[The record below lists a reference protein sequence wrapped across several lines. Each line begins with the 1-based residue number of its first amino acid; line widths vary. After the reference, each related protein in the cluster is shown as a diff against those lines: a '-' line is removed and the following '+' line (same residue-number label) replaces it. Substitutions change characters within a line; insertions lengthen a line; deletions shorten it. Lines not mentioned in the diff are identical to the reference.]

1 MFHISDLKKFNRCP
15 RIYLLDQTAET
26 TPFRRI
32 VRLDDEVTAL
42 AAEYLGIRESFIGE
56 RGDDP
61 AKSMQALSEYEWIL
75 KARFEYGGL
84 RVKVPFLHRTENG
97 FDLYFLFIGLF
108 PHADDMQFYCD
119 TVWVLEN
126 LGIPLNDIRI
136 IHLNASYVRQDEL
149 DLSKLFVT
157 SDTFY
162 NSKNHPSVSLEE
174 AIADGQRDVDRQIA
188 RLEAAIHAPLPQ
200 PVRTAKCSGRQKCRH
215 YERCFADEV
224 RIADNSILTLTGS
237 SSRYDMNR
245 EGRVTL
251 RDADPE
257 RIEGTAMQYAQI
269 MADRSGGRFADRNAL
284 RNWLSDVVYPVSF
297 IDFEW
302 ECFAIPP
309 YRGMKPFDVLL
320 FEYSIHILN
329 EDGTYDHKVFLS
341 VHDDRRELV
350 EQMLEDLPERGTI
363 IAYNADGAEKI
374 RIRELAQ
381 LFPEYQEKLMDINA
395 RMKDLQTPFTSGYV
409 YDTRMRGV
417 WTLKR
422 IMSMMDEPGY
432 SDLEITQGMDAVFQ
446 WRLLDRD
453 DQSADRERIIE
464 ELKAYCAMDSY
475 AAMTVFKWLKKLSE
489 ESSEG

>member
-1 MFHISDLKKFNRCP
+1 
-15 RIYLLDQTAET
+15 
-26 TPFRRI
+26 
-32 VRLDDEVTAL
+32 V
-42 AAEYLGIRESFIGE
+42 
-56 RGDDP
+56 
-61 AKSMQALSEYEWIL
+61 
-75 KARFEYGGL
+75 
-84 RVKVPFLHRTENG
+84 
-97 FDLYFLFIGLF
+97 
-108 PHADDMQFYCD
+108 
-119 TVWVLEN
+119 
-126 LGIPLNDIRI
+126 
-136 IHLNASYVRQDEL
+136 
-149 DLSKLFVT
+149 
-157 SDTFY
+157 
-162 NSKNHPSVSLEE
+162 
-174 AIADGQRDVDRQIA
+174 
-188 RLEAAIHAPLPQ
+188 
-200 PVRTAKCSGRQKCRH
+200 
-215 YERCFADEV
+215 
-224 RIADNSILTLTGS
+224 
-237 SSRYDMNR
+237 
-245 EGRVTL
+245 
-251 RDADPE
+251 
-257 RIEGTAMQYAQI
+257 RIEGTPMQYAQI
-269 MADRSGGRFADRNAL
+269 MADRCGGLYCDRNAL
-284 RNWLSDVVYPVSF
+284 SAWFGDVTFPVSF

-374 RIRELAQ
+374 RIRELAL